1 MFGLFNNGLNLG
13 QLNLSQLGNGVD
25 GGGGGGVQNILGKV
39 QGTINGLPDYN
50 HIINSLGYG
59 RNAFAQPGG
68 MFNGTPM
75 GGGGNDQGYR
85 TAAVPQAGG
94 QFYKGQ
100 NPLNGPN
107 NLFYTNGG

>member
-1 MFGLFNNGLNLG
+1 MFGLFNSGLNLG
-13 QLNLSQLGNGVD
+13 QLNLGQIGAD
-25 GGGGGGVQNILGKV
+25 GGGGGGLQNILGKV
-39 QGTINGLPDYN
+39 QSTINGLPDYN
-50 HIINSLGYG
+50 HIISSGYG
-59 RNAFAQPGG
+59 RNAFMQPGG

-75 GGGGNDQGYR
+75 GGGGTDQHFR

-107 NLFYTNGG
+107 NLFFTNGG